1 MGKPLQPSAAGVAE
15 VPRGSGL
22 ALPQRFDALDG
33 RRLVGQPRDR
43 QGGSATGGRGK
54 SVLEMPGIHGFYI
67 FYRFLVGIFT
77 GTDDFYVFERIFGV

>member
-22 ALPQRFDALDG
+22 ALPQRFDALDR

-54 SVLEMPGIHGFYI
+54 SILEMPGIHGFY
-67 FYRFLVGIFT
+67 RFLVSMFT
-77 GTDDFYVFERIFGV
+77 GTDVFYVFERIFGV